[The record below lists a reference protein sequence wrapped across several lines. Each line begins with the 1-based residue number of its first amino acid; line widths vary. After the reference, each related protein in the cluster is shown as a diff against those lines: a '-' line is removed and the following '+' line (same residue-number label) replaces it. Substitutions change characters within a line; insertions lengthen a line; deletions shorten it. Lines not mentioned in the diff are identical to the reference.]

1 MKILFIIVGEFS
13 PVSGVGKTAFSL
25 AHEAAREERV
35 TVIASGDY
43 RGGGRNLEFRRAPFW
58 HPGKIWEF
66 FLPLPVIWNFL
77 LGSFLCL
84 THRNSFDV
92 IHVFNGLVW
101 SKSALVTLQ
110 MCQKGAF
117 RTAGG
122 SSRRERLRR
131 MTPKHLAILFLEWLV
146 YRWGLF
152 RRLVVCSRAE
162 RDEVIRYYRVNPDKI
177 TVLYNGIDPLPLS
190 REEAVHLRRARRAGS
205 GYRESDRVCLF
216 VGYDLERKGLG
227 SVLEALKLLPEEY
240 KLLVVGG
247 KDEDGR
253 FGKLIRRRGLESRV
267 AFAGQHR
274 DLSPFYAAT
283 DIFVLPTRYEPFGTA
298 ILEAMSWGLPV
309 VTSKTAGAAEL
320 ITPGREGYLL
330 DDPEDCREIAAQIRR
345 LGEEGRAA
353 EMGAAGRETARD
365 CTWENRARRLLDLY
379 RRLP

>member
-1 MKILFIIVGEFS
+1 MKVLFIIIGEFS

-25 AHEAAREERV
+25 AHEAARKERV

-58 HPGKIWEF
+58 HPGKFWEF

-77 LGSFLCL
+77 LGSFLCRA
-84 THRNSFDV
+84 HRRGFDV

-101 SKSALVTLQ
+101 SKSALITLQ

-117 RTAGG
+117 RAAGG
-122 SSRRERLRR
+122 SSRRDRLRR
-131 MTPKHLAILFLEWLV
+131 KTPKHLAILFLEWLV
-146 YRWGLF
+146 YRGGLF

-190 REEAVHLRRARRAGS
+190 REEAAGMRGARRAGS

-247 KDEDGR
+247 SDKQGE

-274 DLSPFYAAT
+274 ELAEFYAAA
-283 DIFVLPTRYEPFGTA
+283 DLFVLPTRYEPFGTA
-298 ILEAMSWGLPV
+298 ILEAMNWGLPV
-309 VTSKTAGAAEL
+309 VTSITAGAAEL
-320 ITPGREGYLL
+320 ITPGVEGLLL
-330 DDPEDCREIAAQIRR
+330 DDPENGREIADLIRR
-345 LGEEGRAA
+345 IGEEGRAA
-353 EMGAAGRETARD
+353 EMGSAGRETARSS
-365 CTWENRARRLLDLY
+365 TWERRAGELLDLY
-379 RRLP
+379 RRLS